1 MSARMAPA
9 LAKSRAARAGS
20 IAIYPRSSRRRRS
33 SALIAQISLR
43 ASRSLCVEVVDQ
55 MNNLLA
61 DGVRHII
68 SARSSARLTDHKIPL
83 RSVPRSVGAVAI
95 WPATALVGL
104 G

>member
-43 ASRSLCVEVVDQ
+43 ASRSLWKLSI
-55 MNNLLA
+55 NW
-61 DGVRHII
+61 RP
-68 SARSSARLTDHKIPL
+68 ARRAAFGT
-83 RSVPRSVGAVAI
+83 
-95 WPATALVGL
+95 
-104 G
+104 